1 MYICIYICLCIY
13 MYLHI
18 YIYVYICIHLYI
30 NIDKEKAIEPVVMY
44 DGDVK
49 RSRGLLGV
57 RNALLRYLY
66 NHLYKIFFLKYEY
79 KCIVNL

>member
-1 MYICIYICLCIY
+1 MYINIYIFIYIYIYIYICTYIY
-13 MYLHI
+13 MYVC
-18 YIYVYICIHLYI
+18 VYTYI
-30 NIDKEKAIEPVVMY
+30 NIDKEKAIEPVVIY

-66 NHLYKIFFLKYEY
+66 TNVYESFF
-79 KCIVNL
+79 